1 MTRTRLYRDGAVV
14 EENFP
19 ASEASERLGADEHA
33 VAWLDLC
40 RPAPDD
46 LDLLAQ
52 EFGLHR
58 LAVEAAVKQQHRA
71 KLDRYDD
78 EHQFLSAYMV
88 RLPPEGGLICSA
100 ISAFIT
106 PRALITVRMDDGFD
120 IDELVAR
127 WDEHADLAEHGVAFL
142 LYGLLD
148 VLVDTYFVAVQQLD
162 ASIDSIED
170 LLFDEKSNPLEV
182 QHRSFDTRHDLV
194 RLRQVLLPMR
204 AAVNAVMRP
213 ALRVVDPAMIPYY
226 EDVYDHALRAVE
238 WTDAL
243 RDLVAT
249 LLETNLTVQSNRQNV
264 MMKKVTSWAAI
275 IAVPTAITSFY
286 GQNLPIPGENKLVGL
301 ILSTTTSLGIASLLY
316 LLFRR
321 KDWL

>member
-1 MTRTRLYRDGAVV
+1 MTRTRLYRDGALV

-19 ASEASERLGADEHA
+19 ASEVSERLAADERA

-46 LDLLAQ
+46 LNLLAQ

-58 LAVEAAVKQQHRA
+58 LAVEDAVNQQQRA

-78 EHQFLSAYMV
+78 KHLFLSAYLV
-88 RLPPEGGLICSA
+88 RLPPGERLTCSA
-100 ISAFIT
+100 ISAFIN
-106 PRALITVRMDDGFD
+106 PRALITVRMDDDFD
-120 IDELVAR
+120 VDELVAR

-148 VLVDTYFVAVQQLD
+148 VLVDCYFAAVQQLD

-170 LLFDEKSNPLEV
+170 LLFDDKPNPLKV
-182 QHRSFDTRHDLV
+182 QHRSFDARHDLV

-204 AAVNAVMRP
+204 AVVNAVMRP
-213 ALRVVDPAMIPYY
+213 ALRVVDAPMIPYY
-226 EDVYDHALRAVE
+226 QDVYDHVLRAVE
-238 WTDAL
+238 WTDSL

-249 LLETNLTVQSNRQNV
+249 VLETNLTVQGNRQNV
-264 MMKKVTSWAAI
+264 IMKKVTSWAAI

-286 GQNLPIPGENKLVGL
+286 GQNLPIPGQDKLSGL
-301 ILSTTTSLGIASLLY
+301 IVSTSVSVGVAGLLY
-316 LLFRR
+316 ITFRR